1 MSGAHGDHGRRNGL
15 WLLGIGV
22 ASVAASLTVRVVHR
36 GAYFSGWDLVAA
48 TQGHFLASTLSFSDA
63 IRHVWYQNRHFWL
76 PFPIYS
82 VPFALT
88 AGYLER
94 LLPWLYWD
102 HLLSLVSFVATLV
115 LIAAATGLPWQRFGA
130 LLLAWGASSTLL
142 SYSVVGYP
150 WVSGFVPHAL
160 ALYVVMNRH
169 LHTRPLL
176 TACLA
181 ALAAESCWHV
191 YQAGRTASLVFLA
204 ALVFFRRVPLTTRA
218 IWLAAAAVQ
227 IIEAGLIHTSSS
239 PPVYQLH
246 GWEVAGL
253 DAVGVPFFGE
263 RLGHLDAALV
273 WKGVEQFSAH
283 LWSFFDLP
291 TVWLLGATS
300 FAFFRRD
307 RWFLLSLLLFNTAL
321 LVFIA
326 IPVGVT
332 TGDALRPRRFI
343 AIEGYSLVAIASMM
357 REAGPAAR
365 RAFVALLLLGNVWQG
380 VNLAQFVHRPRAEV
394 EFPMPYMSSS
404 EGVGL
409 VSHTQVDVSRALLAR
424 VEAGERILLLYNFS
438 CYAENLTNP
447 QGIIERLYLSLG
459 HERFVRSVLVFGSS
473 NCRYS
478 CLPIRPLPELATFL
492 DGVRPGGPTPPDLI
506 TGYYV
511 QNCRVSEG
519 MGGNEVDQMFATI
532 RERLPIKLED
542 SATPHLLRFSFQAG
556 AAGATVDGAPEA
568 SSPPPAGLACA
579 PACPSPSG
587 TDS

>member
-1 MSGAHGDHGRRNGL
+1 
-15 WLLGIGV
+15 
-22 ASVAASLTVRVVHR
+22 
-36 GAYFSGWDLVAA
+36 
-48 TQGHFLASTLSFSDA
+48 
-63 IRHVWYQNRHFWL
+63 
-76 PFPIYS
+76 
-82 VPFALT
+82 
-88 AGYLER
+88 
-94 LLPWLYWD
+94 
-102 HLLSLVSFVATLV
+102 
-115 LIAAATGLPWQRFGA
+115 
-130 LLLAWGASSTLL
+130 
-142 SYSVVGYP
+142 
-150 WVSGFVPHAL
+150 
-160 ALYVVMNRH
+160 MNRH

-246 GWEVAGL
+246 GWEVGGL
-253 DAVGVPFFGE
+253 DAGGLPLFGE

-321 LVFIA
+321 LVFLA

-332 TGDALRPRRFI
+332 TADALRPRRFI

-380 VNLAQFVHRPRAEV
+380 VNLAQFVHRPRAEI

-409 VSHTQVDVSRALLAR
+409 VSHAEVDVSRALLAR

-447 QGIIERLYLSLG
+447 QGILERLYLSLG

-511 QNCRVSEG
+511 QNCSVSEG
-519 MGGNEVDQMFATI
+519 MGGKEVDQMFATI

-579 PACPSPSG
+579 PACPSPSE